1 MRSPGPRAFWR
12 PAAGPLYHAP
22 GIISPDILLSSP
34 HAASI
39 MHTILRRIAVPAV
52 VLAFS
57 TAVPAHAQPAD
68 ASALSGRW
76 TGTYECGQGTT
87 ALDLSLRGNAHG
99 IVQGRFEFSATSQ
112 NPDVP
117 AGAYPV
123 MGRFTGTSLV
133 LRPIDARYLPEGYG
147 PVGVQATVSG
157 RRMTGV
163 VNGPGCGALMLTRA
177 ETARP
182 DQPLAGGYGQ
192 QEWATVAEAEA
203 GHLFMDVR
211 EWNDMGA
218 STDLG
223 WMRWESRT
231 GPGAGETTEWEVEFD
246 CDARLV
252 RVWHELIYGVDG
264 QLMWLDSSYPQ
275 QWVPITEGSMFDRVW
290 DHACGGAL
298 LPES

>member
-1 MRSPGPRAFWR
+1 MRTF
-12 PAAGPLYHAP
+12 
-22 GIISPDILLSSP
+22 I
-34 HAASI
+34 
-39 MHTILRRIAVPAV
+39 RRIAVPAV
-52 VLAFS
+52 TLAFAA
-57 TAVPAHAQPAD
+57 AVPAHAQPAD

-76 TGTYECGQGTT
+76 TGTYECAQGTT
-87 ALDLSLRGNAHG
+87 ALELSLRGNAHG
-99 IVQGRFEFSATSQ
+99 IVQGTFEFAATSQ
-112 NPDVP
+112 NTDVP
-117 AGAYPV
+117 TGAYPV

-133 LRPIDARYLPEGYG
+133 LRPIDAPDLPGGYV

-163 VNGPGCGALMLTRA
+163 IHGPGCGALMLARA
-177 ETARP
+177 ESVRP
-182 DQPLAGGYGQ
+182 DQPLEGGYGQ
-192 QEWATVAEAEA
+192 QRWATVAEAPA
-203 GHLFMDVR
+203 GRLFMDVR
-211 EWNDMGA
+211 ERNDMGA

-264 QLMWLDSSYPQ
+264 QLMWLDSPSPR
-275 QWVPITEGSMFDRVW
+275 QWTPIEEGSMFDRVW
-290 DHACGGAL
+290 NHACGGAP